1 MKAAPCPNIFSLL
14 LIITFGY
21 CAAKLF
27 IIYRKVKVHNHK
39 AVQAPNG
46 AKASNDLQF
55 KPTPYNFTHVLKHI
69 HKPMGI
75 TLLKF
80 TEHVVR

>member
-1 MKAAPCPNIFSLL
+1 MHTN
-14 LIITFGY
+14 
-21 CAAKLF
+21 
-27 IIYRKVKVHNHK
+27 KV
-39 AVQAPNG
+39 VQAPNC

-69 HKPMGI
+69 HKPIGI
-75 TLLKF
+75 TFLKF